1 MTTYSATLIKTFGFS
16 SPNSALLNTPSGL
29 VSIASTLVVGYGI
42 RHTSHRWAW
51 LVFCCIPGVLGG
63 ALLSFATHNRAAQ
76 LAGIY
81 LVNTITATLIIIYQ
95 WTASNVAGQT
105 KRVIAVA
112 LVAGSFSVG
121 NIIGPQTF
129 QARDAPGY
137 IPAKITVLATQA
149 AAAAIAGLLFWY
161 YVWTNKRKDR
171 AGSSGVTVAV
181 DDQTEARQIEG
192 TEQHLWED
200 RTDKE
205 SELFRY
211 VY

>member
-1 MTTYSATLIKTFGFS
+1 M
-16 SPNSALLNTPSGL
+16 
-29 VSIASTLVVGYGI
+29 SIASTLAVGLGI
-42 RHTSHRWAW
+42 RYTSHRWAW
-51 LVFCCIPGVLGG
+51 LASCCIPGVLGG

-81 LVNTITATLIIIYQ
+81 LVNAITATLIIIYQ

-105 KRVIAVA
+105 KRVVAVA
-112 LVAGSFSVG
+112 LVSGSFGVG

-137 IPAKITVLATQA
+137 IPAKIAVLATQVA
-149 AAAAIAGLLFWY
+149 AAGVAGVLFFY
-161 YVWTNKRKDR
+161 YVWANGCKEK
-171 AGSSGVTVAV
+171 AMLSGAVVAV
-181 DDQTEARQIEG
+181 EDQSELASSEVM
-192 TEQHLWED
+192 EQRLWED

-205 SELFRY
+205 TEMFRY